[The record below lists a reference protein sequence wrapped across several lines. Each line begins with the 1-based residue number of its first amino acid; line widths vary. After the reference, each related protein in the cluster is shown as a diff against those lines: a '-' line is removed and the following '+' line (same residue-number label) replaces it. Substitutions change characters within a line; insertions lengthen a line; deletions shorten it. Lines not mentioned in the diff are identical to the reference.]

1 MKFPVTTT
9 ESHEG
14 KVLEMN
20 ADQEVVTLH
29 SATGKLLGTLS
40 WGVVIE
46 QILASD
52 DDVRFAHARSYP
64 RAPLAVKVRYTTPEG
79 KQFDS
84 LTGGIGAG
92 GLFIES
98 STPLAPGTELSVEFA
113 LPDRP
118 WEKHKAKAKVA
129 WTRNKPERHLLFPG
143 MGVQFT
149 EHRRKGPQRAC
160 RTCRCI
166 ESFPRISLRSPLR
179 PAAHP
184 TVRILRGRHLSAA
197 LVSGSLSSSQPIG
210 RFCPHPRRGIFSETL
225 SEPRGDRRPSPF
237 THRRYNALTNLR
249 IGIMP
254 CCDKR
259 RNRLA

>member
-9 ESHEG
+9 EGHGG

-20 ADQEVVTLH
+20 VDQEVVTLH
-29 SATGKLLGTLS
+29 SATGELLGVIS
-40 WGVVIE
+40 WGAVIE
-46 QILASD
+46 QVLASQD
-52 DDVRFAHARSYP
+52 DARFAHARAHP
-64 RAPLAVKVRYTTPEG
+64 RAPLALQVRYTTPEG

-129 WTRNKPERHLLFPG
+129 WTRNKPERNLLFPG

-149 EHRRKGPQRAC
+149 NIDEKAREELVELVEA
-160 RTCRCI
+160 
-166 ESFPRISLRSPLR
+166 LNRSR
-179 PAAHP
+179 VA
-184 TVRILRGRHLSAA
+184 T
-197 LVSGSLSSSQPIG
+197 
-210 RFCPHPRRGIFSETL
+210 
-225 SEPRGDRRPSPF
+225 
-237 THRRYNALTNLR
+237 
-249 IGIMP
+249 
-254 CCDKR
+254 
-259 RNRLA
+259 

>member
-1 MKFPVTTT
+1 MKVAVIAT
-9 ESHEG
+9 EGHEG
-14 KVLEMN
+14 KILEMN
-20 ADQEVVTLH
+20 TEQEVVTLH
-29 SATGKLLGTLS
+29 GVRGEALGSLS
-40 WGVVIE
+40 WGAVIE

-52 DDVRFAHARSYP
+52 DDVRFAHARSHP

-98 STPLAPGTELSVEFA
+98 SAPLAPGTELSVEFA

-149 EHRRKGPQRAC
+149 NIDEKARKELVELVDA
-160 RTCRCI
+160 
-166 ESFPRISLRSPLR
+166 LNRS
-179 PAAHP
+179 
-184 TVRILRGRHLSAA
+184 
-197 LVSGSLSSSQPIG
+197 
-210 RFCPHPRRGIFSETL
+210 
-225 SEPRGDRRPSPF
+225 
-237 THRRYNALTNLR
+237 
-249 IGIMP
+249 
-254 CCDKR
+254 
-259 RNRLA
+259 RLAT